1 MSIPL
6 ESEVANRMEQA
17 GVVAV
22 LVIDRKEDA
31 VPLARA
37 LMEGGVTGMEL
48 TLRTPAA
55 LDSLKAIRDEVPEML
70 AGIGTILT
78 TEQVDQVVDAGAAF
92 GVAPGTNPRVIQHA
106 QHRGLPFGPG
116 IATPSDI
123 EQALELGCRLLKYFP
138 AETLGGLKHLGN
150 MAAPYNHLGLRYI
163 PLGGIKTS
171 NMVTYL
177 QSPLIHAIG
186 GSWLAPRDVIAA
198 QDWATITRTASE
210 ATTLLAEARGS

>member
-31 VPLARA
+31 VPLAQA
-37 LMEGGVTGMEL
+37 LMAGGVTGMEL

-55 LDSLKAIRDEVPEML
+55 LDSLRAIRDEVPEML

-92 GVAPGTNPRVIQHA
+92 GVAPGTNPRIIKHA
-106 QHRGLPFGPG
+106 QDRGLPFGPG

-150 MAAPYNHLGLRYI
+150 MSAPYNHLGLRYI

-171 NMVTYL
+171 NMATYL

-198 QDWATITRTASE
+198 RDWDTITRTARE
-210 ATTLLAEARGS
+210 ATTLLAEARS